1 MKKQLNPFEIKT
13 TDLGYSNIE
22 GVLCD
27 YCNLHNPCSSN
38 FTVLEVNKYQ
48 EILILAED
56 GSLSC
61 RANTYKLA
69 KEDGWGVYFNSI
81 EVQKPRS

>member
-1 MKKQLNPFEIKT
+1 MKKQLDSFEIKT

-22 GVLCD
+22 EILCD

-38 FTVLEVNKYQ
+38 FTALEVKRSQ
-48 EILILAED
+48 DILILTED

-61 RANTYKLA
+61 RADVYKLA
-69 KEDGWGVYFNSI
+69 QEDGWEVYFYYI
-81 EVQKPRS
+81 EVHKSRS